1 MVGSEEVIIEM
12 DRKALAWDG
21 DRVIWS
27 KNC

>member
-1 MVGSEEVIIEM
+1 MVGSEEVIIE
-12 DRKALAWDG
+12 RGREALLWDG